1 MLSLKALD
9 GSQVYIHQTEIDKYE
24 IEIVKEGVSTTAEI
38 SDTQINLI
46 AETIVMYNDLEER
59 V

>member
-24 IEIVKEGVSTTAEI
+24 IEIVKECVSTTAEI
-38 SDTQINLI
+38 SATHINLI

>member
-9 GSQVYIHQTEIDKYE
+9 GSQVYIHQTEIDKEE
-24 IEIVKEGVSTTAEI
+24 IQIVKEGLSTTAEI